1 MKGVIDGGK
10 FTYANGANVAFLEN
24 LYKEYK
30 NNPEAVDPSWKLFFE
45 GYEFA
50 ASGSKGLAGNKNE
63 TEAQVQDFINLFRRL
78 GHLSAHL
85 NPLAAKPALANDLLP
100 AKAGL
105 SDVSDSQL
113 FHPATLPVKGPVSF
127 GEVKSLLQDTYT
139 RTFGADF
146 RDTTDNEAVEWL
158 QQQMEACRNRPAIDK
173 ETKVLILKKLTQA
186 EGFERFF
193 QDRYLGQKRFSI
205 EGLDTMMVLLHVIAD
220 ESANM
225 NVEEITLGMAH
236 RGRLNVLANFMG
248 KPYELMIKEFEGSE
262 IETYGID
269 GDVKYHKGYAS
280 VIETMSG
287 GKVRAYLSPNPSH
300 LEAVNPVVEGFTR
313 ARQRMLDDPTGSK
326 VLPLLIH
333 GDAAFIG
340 QGLVAETL
348 NLSELLSYKTG
359 GTVHVI
365 SNNQVGFTTD
375 PEDGRSCRYSS
386 DIAKIVRAPVF
397 HVNADDPEVVVWAG
411 RLATAY
417 RQKFKKD
424 VVIDLIGYRR
434 HGHNETDEPNFTQP
448 VMYQKIRDLPTVL
461 TQFGEKLVKD
471 GVMTADAVAAE
482 MKNFRDMLQTGMEK
496 VRAGQVKI
504 LPTVPRE
511 LENSTKH
518 VKASE
523 EDLFRPAETGIKAT
537 LVKEIVANATK
548 VPAGFKP
555 NPKIERLLK
564 SRQDMAEGEGA
575 IDWGLAEFL
584 AYGSLALE
592 GKHVRLSGQDCKR
605 GTFSHRHA
613 VIRDFETGAPLA
625 LLNQLGKGQAEVEV
639 INSPLS
645 EQGVMGF
652 EFGYSVADREALVL
666 WEAQFGDFGN
676 GAQIIIDQF
685 LAASEAKWKQ
695 ACGLVLLLPHG
706 YEGMGPEHSSARPE
720 RFLQLCGDNN
730 IQVANLTS
738 PAQLFHILRRQ
749 LHRPFRKPLVIM
761 TPKSLLRHPA
771 VISKIKDFT
780 DGRFVEVLDDPSQKS
795 KSKVRRVVF
804 CTGKVFFE
812 LDKERAELA
821 VTEQV
826 ALVRIEQLY
835 PFPEEQL
842 KKILGTYPEAKEVL
856 WVQEEPANMGAWTFI
871 RHRLEALCSD
881 EQELLY
887 CGRRDAGTTAEGYTK
902 VHEKEQ
908 KRILQEALTL
918 PEKSDKK
925 AKKSK

>member
-1 MKGVIDGGK
+1 MKAVIDGGK
-10 FTYANGANVAFLEN
+10 FTYANGANAAFLES

-50 ASGSKGLAGNKNE
+50 ASGSKGIASQKDD
-63 TEAQVQDFINLFRRL
+63 TEARVQDYINLFRRL

-85 NPLAAKPALANDLLP
+85 NPLAAKPALAIDLLP

-105 SDVSDSQL
+105 SDVSDSQK

-127 GEVKSLLQDTYT
+127 GEVRSLLQDTYT

-158 QQQMEACRNRPAIDK
+158 QQQMEACRNRPAIDN
-173 ETKVLILKKLTQA
+173 ETKIRILKKLTQT
-186 EGFERFF
+186 EGFEKFL

-205 EGLDTMMVLLHVIAD
+205 EGLDTMMVLLEVVAD
-220 ESANM
+220 EAAKS
-225 NVEEITLGMAH
+225 NVEEIALGMAH

-269 GDVKYHKGYAS
+269 GDVKYHKGYVS

-287 GKVRAYLSPNPSH
+287 DKVRAYLSPNPSH
-300 LEAVNPVVEGFTR
+300 LEAVNAVVEGFTR
-313 ARQRMLDDPTGSK
+313 ARQRMLGDKTSSR
-326 VLPLLIH
+326 VMPLLIH
-333 GDAAFIG
+333 GDASFIG

-348 NLSELLSYKTG
+348 NLSELASYKTG
-359 GTVHVI
+359 GTVHII

-397 HVNADDPEVVVWAG
+397 HVNADDPEVVVWAA

-434 HGHNETDEPNFTQP
+434 HGHNETDEPSFTQP
-448 VMYQKIRDLPTVL
+448 VMYQTIRSLPTVL
-461 TQFGEKLVKD
+461 TQFGEKLVNE
-471 GVMTADAVAAE
+471 GVMTAEAVAAE
-482 MKNFRDMLQTGMEK
+482 AKNFRAMLQAGMEK

-518 VKASE
+518 VKATQE
-523 EDLFRPAETGIKAT
+523 ELFLPVETGIKAA
-537 LVKEIVANATK
+537 LVKDIVANATK

-564 SRQDMAEGEGA
+564 SRQDMVEGEGS

-625 LLNQLGKGQAEVEV
+625 LLNQLGKDQAEVEV

-738 PAQLFHILRRQ
+738 PAQLFHMLRRQ
-749 LHRPFRKPLVIM
+749 LFRPFRKPLVIM

-771 VISKIKDFT
+771 MVSKTKEFT
-780 DGRFVEVLDDPSQKS
+780 DGRFVEVLDDPSQKT
-795 KSKVRRVVF
+795 KAKVRRVVY
-804 CTGKVFFE
+804 CTGKIYFE
-812 LDKERAELA
+812 LDKERQEMG

-842 KKILGTYPEAKEVL
+842 KKIMATYTEAKDVL

-871 RHRLEALCSD
+871 RHRLEALCNE
-881 EQELLY
+881 EQDLIY

-918 PEKSDKK
+918 PEKADKK
-925 AKKSK
+925 AKKTK